1 MFSRE
6 IDEGLKLRLLAAAD
20 AKELFQLTD
29 GSREH
34 LREWLGWVDTT
45 TTVDD
50 SRGFIEHTQ
59 RSFDTNKGMTCGVF
73 YENKLAGT
81 AGFNSFDWT
90 NKIGYVGYWLSKDYQ
105 GLGIMTKVCTALTDY
120 AFHELNLNKVDIR
133 AAYENKRS
141 RAIPERIGFTEE
153 GKIRQ
158 AEWLYDHYVDHIVY
172 GMLAREWMTH

>member
-6 IDEGLKLRLLAAAD
+6 IDEALELRLLDVSD
-20 AKELFQLTD
+20 AEALFQLTD
-29 GSREH
+29 GSREY

-50 SRGFIEHTQ
+50 SRAFIEHTL
-59 RSFDTNKGMTCGVF
+59 RSFETRKGLTCGVF
-73 YENKLAGT
+73 YKRKLVGT

-90 NKIGYVGYWLSKDYQ
+90 NKIGYIGYWLSKDYQ
-105 GLGIMTKVCTALTDY
+105 GLGIMTKVSRALTDY
-120 AFHELNLNKVDIR
+120 AFCDLKLNKVDIR
-133 AAYENKRS
+133 AAYENERS
-141 RAIPERIGFTEE
+141 RGIPERLGFTKE

-172 GMLAREWMTH
+172 GMLAREWITH